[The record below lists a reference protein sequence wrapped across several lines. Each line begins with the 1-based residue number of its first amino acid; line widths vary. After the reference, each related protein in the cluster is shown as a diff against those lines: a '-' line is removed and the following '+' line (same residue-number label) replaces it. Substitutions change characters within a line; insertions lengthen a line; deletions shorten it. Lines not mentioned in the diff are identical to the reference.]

1 VVKLRRDDRPLLN
14 GFRRDFE
21 MGSVRDVETPEPWS
35 PAVVWHVTGA
45 RDVLKG
51 IALFE
56 SAHLL
61 GRKARQF
68 RAWRPGAEAIARAI
82 IAKEP
87 VDRQVV
93 ETARREL
100 AQATA
105 YRPPSAPLH
114 RNDGNQ
120 PRAAPTAYEATRR
133 RSNPYWPKRETIAA
147 AFGSWYEALV
157 AAGLGDRAARRTSAA

>member
-1 VVKLRRDDRPLLN
+1 
-14 GFRRDFE
+14 
-21 MGSVRDVETPEPWS
+21 
-35 PAVVWHVTGA
+35 
-45 RDVLKG
+45 VLKG

-87 VDRQVV
+87 VDREVV

-100 AQATA
+100 VQATA
-105 YRPPSAPLH
+105 YRPPSSPLH
-114 RNDGNQ
+114 RNDGKSAAR
-120 PRAAPTAYEATRR
+120 RAYLDVLRSWAASSEGILTCTEYEATRR

-157 AAGLGDRAARRTSAA
+157 AAGLGERAAHRTSAG